1 MGLDA
6 IKNFMPLG
14 DRIATA
20 GQPTEGQLSEV
31 AANGFGV
38 VINLGLLDPR
48 YCLPDEAGVV
58 RALGMRYRHI
68 PVKFDAPT
76 PDDFELFLAAMA
88 DAPDARVFIHCALN
102 YRVACFMTLYG
113 ELRLGWTAEQA
124 TAHVRRAWEPNEVW
138 QKFYSDCR
146 GRIRG

>member
-6 IKNFMPLG
+6 IKNFIPLG

-31 AANGFGV
+31 AASGFGV

-58 RALGMRYRHI
+58 SALGMRYLHI
-68 PVKFDAPT
+68 PVRFDAPT
-76 PDDFELFLAAMA
+76 PDDFELFLAAMD
-88 DAPDARVFIHCALN
+88 DAAGARVFFHCALN
-102 YRVACFMTLYG
+102 YRVA
-113 ELRLGWTAEQA
+113 
-124 TAHVRRAWEPNEVW
+124 
-138 QKFYSDCR
+138 
-146 GRIRG
+146 